1 MKTEERNEARRL
13 RAEQGASVKELARL
27 LGVSRSSVSLWVR
40 DIELAETQYLALRRR
55 MGGRIDGSR
64 ANAVA
69 ALARRREAQGRVGHW
84 PGEASCST
92 RPGACCSGPV
102 V

>member
-40 DIELAETQYLALRRR
+40 DIELAETQYLAL
-55 MGGRIDGSR
+55 
-64 ANAVA
+64 
-69 ALARRREAQGRVGHW
+69 
-84 PGEASCST
+84 
-92 RPGACCSGPV
+92 
-102 V
+102 